1 MLTKT
6 ARLNISYPM
15 LFEVRN
21 KSANTL
27 THCGVLEFVAE
38 EGRCYIP
45 KWVYLPPHNIQPLM
59 KMMQTL
65 HLTEGSLLNLK
76 STTLPLGKFIK
87 IQPQSTTFLSI
98 HDPKAV
104 LEMSLRNFSA
114 LTKGDIIQISYNS
127 QIYEIAVLEVKA
139 HGTSDEETQAVCVI
153 ETDIEVDFAPPVGYV
168 EPPVSSSA
176 ASSRPASRTTG
187 TGTPGLP
194 NDIVSIHGGMAAKLD
209 FHALSSAADTA
220 SESAFSRGGQTLRG
234 KPTMSS
240 PLASSSLSISQ
251 GDESSPSI
259 RTTKSYLEGG
269 PVPRPFK
276 IGFGFFFVGYPIVP
290 VKKEGEKE
298 TEETVS
304 ENFKGSGVRLKDV
317 AKTKKRSRRDK
328 GPSSSSAG
336 SSSRDVIQID

>member
-1 MLTKT
+1 M
-6 ARLNISYPM
+6 NP
-15 LFEVRN
+15 
-21 KSANTL
+21 
-27 THCGVLEFVAE
+27 
-38 EGRCYIP
+38 
-45 KWVYLPPHNIQPLM
+45 

-87 IQPQSTTFLSI
+87 IQPQSTNFLSI

-127 QIYEIAVLEVKA
+127 QIYEIAVLECKA
-139 HGTSDEETQAVCVI
+139 HTVDDANAVCVV
-153 ETDIEVDFAPPVGYV
+153 EVDLEVDFAPPVGYI

-176 ASSRPASRTTG
+176 TSSRPASRMTG

-194 NDIVSIHGGMAAKLD
+194 NDILSIHGGMATKLD
-209 FHALSSAADTA
+209 FHALSSAADTV

-234 KPTMSS
+234 KPTTSS
-240 PLASSSLSISQ
+240 PLASLSISQ
-251 GDESSPSI
+251 GDVSSSI

-276 IGFGFFFVGYPIVP
+276 VKFGQFFVGYPIVP
-290 VKKEGEKE
+290 VKTEGEGE
-298 TEETVS
+298 DPEETAS
-304 ENFKGSGVRLKDV
+304 ENFKGAGVRLKD
-317 AKTKKRSRRDK
+317 ATKTKKRSRRDK
-328 GPSSSSAG
+328 DKGVSSSGTG
-336 SSSRDVIQID
+336 SSLRDVIQLD

>member
-1 MLTKT
+1 M
-6 ARLNISYPM
+6 NP
-15 LFEVRN
+15 
-21 KSANTL
+21 
-27 THCGVLEFVAE
+27 
-38 EGRCYIP
+38 
-45 KWVYLPPHNIQPLM
+45 

-87 IQPQSTTFLSI
+87 IQPQSTNFLSI

-127 QIYEIAVLEVKA
+127 QIYEIAVLQVKA
-139 HGTSDEETQAVCVI
+139 HGIDETSAVCVI

-176 ASSRPASRTTG
+176 GSSRPASRMTG

-194 NDIVSIHGGMAAKLD
+194 NDVVSIHGGMASKLN
-209 FHALSSAADTA
+209 FHALSSTPDTS
-220 SESAFSRGGQTLRG
+220 SESAFSRSGQTLRG
-234 KPTMSS
+234 KLTTSS
-240 PLASSSLSISQ
+240 PLASLTVSQDDVSSS
-251 GDESSPSI
+251 SI

-276 IGFGFFFVGYPIVP
+276 IGFGCFFVGYPIVP
-290 VKKEGEKE
+290 VKKEGGEE
-298 TEETVS
+298 TGETVS

-317 AKTKKRSRRDK
+317 TKTKKKSKRDK
-328 GPSSSSAG
+328 DKGTSSSGTG
-336 SSSRDVIQID
+336 SSLRDVVQID